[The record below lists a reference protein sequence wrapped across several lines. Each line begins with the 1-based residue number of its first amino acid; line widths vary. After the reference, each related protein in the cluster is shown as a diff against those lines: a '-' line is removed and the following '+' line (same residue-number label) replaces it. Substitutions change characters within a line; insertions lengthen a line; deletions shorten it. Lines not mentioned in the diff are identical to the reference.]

1 MVSVTP
7 GAPTG
12 AASKV
17 QEDTF
22 TYPEFYVAAE
32 STASA
37 GQHGFI
43 RLEQIDLLLLLGGA
57 LFTTIAAYAPSQFKL
72 WTFVVAAALLGVTTI
87 LKSANTILHAD
98 RDWADGRAAAESIKT
113 LTWQYMM
120 RAAPFDAD
128 DPAANAAFIDALR
141 AILDTHPNVRHVGA
155 KTPARIEQ
163 ITIGMRHMRTLLLS
177 ERLRYYEE
185 QRLGEQIVWY
195 TAKAEKLRRAATR
208 YFWIDLLARG
218 AALVC
223 AVLVIVLPDNRP
235 SLAGLF
241 SAVAAAATAWSQLG
255 HNDELS
261 KAYAATAQ
269 RLLLQQCMFDEQP
282 DEQAFGRLVT
292 ETEEII
298 AREGA
303 GWLSKRTK

>member
-7 GAPTG
+7 GAQTG
-12 AASKV
+12 AASEV

-22 TYPEFYVAAE
+22 TYPELYVAAE

-57 LFTTIAAYAPSQFKL
+57 LFTTIAVYAPSRFKL
-72 WTFVVAAALLGVTTI
+72 WTFVVAAALLGTTTI
-87 LKSANTILHAD
+87 IKSANTILHAD

-128 DPAANAAFIDALR
+128 DRAANAAFIESLR
-141 AILDTHPNVRHVGA
+141 ATLEAHPNLRPVA
-155 KTPARIEQ
+155 TKAPTKIEQ
-163 ITIGMRHMRTLLLS
+163 ITAGMRRVRTLSLP
-177 ERLRYYEE
+177 ERLRYYTE

-195 TAKAEKLRRAATR
+195 TTKADKLRRAATR
-208 YFWIDLLARG
+208 YFWVDLLARG

-223 AVLVIVLPDNRP
+223 AVLVIVLPNNRP

-241 SAVAAAATAWSQLG
+241 SAVAAAATAWSRLG

-261 KAYAATAQ
+261 KAYSATAQ
-269 RLLLQQCMFDEQP
+269 RLLLQQCMLDEQP
-282 DEQAFGRLVT
+282 DEQTFGRLVT
-292 ETEEII
+292 ETEAII
-298 AREGA
+298 ARESA
-303 GWLSKRTK
+303 GWLSKRT